1 MPARQVHIPF
11 RKVQQLG
18 AQPSFLIWKGF
29 SRHRKAYLIVEQ
41 RFVTYCIDRK
51 DVHELDIREMTK
63 EQLAEESL
71 IDLAYAILEEKK
83 SPIAFLE
90 LLKEIQ
96 NLNGL
101 PEEAIQDRLV
111 QFYTDMNIDGR
122 FLVNQENGWG
132 LREWYKVE
140 TIEEETAPTVKSR
153 KRKSKASA
161 DEEEEDLIIDE
172 DDLVFEEDFDEFVDE
187 EVEDDEEEEEDL
199 DFAEEEIDSIDD
211 VDGEIDDDLI
221 EEEDGFI
228 IDEDD
233 DEENEEDEEK

>member
-1 MPARQVHIPF
+1 M
-11 RKVQQLG
+11 
-18 AQPSFLIWKGF
+18 
-29 SRHRKAYLIVEQ
+29 
-41 RFVTYCIDRK
+41 
-51 DVHELDIREMTK
+51 HELDIREMTK

-71 IDLAYAILEEKK
+71 IDLAYAMLEERK
-83 SPIAFLE
+83 SPIAFPE

-101 PEEAIQDRLV
+101 SDAEIQDRLV

-122 FLVNQENGWG
+122 FLLNHENGWG

-140 TIEEETAPTVKSR
+140 TIEEETAPTVKAR

-161 DEEEEDLIIDE
+161 DDEEDLIVDE

-187 EVEDDEEEEEDL
+187 EIDEDEDDDEDI
-199 DFAEEEIDSIDD
+199 DFVEEEIDSIDE
-211 VDGEIDDDLI
+211 VDADIDDDLI

-228 IDEDD
+228 IDD
-233 DEENEEDEEK
+233 DEEAEDEDEEELDEDVEK